1 MVMVWWHTDQ
11 INDQFVWMSF
21 QLSALQTIEWF
32 YLHKCFTIW
41 LATQVSCVCAHLLS
55 WVHIEFTAK
64 KKKKKRR
71 RILFQHFILKLVRF
85 YLSNDFFFS
94 NGITSFLTGVGQQKV
109 CWCLL
114 EEFENPHCSS
124 SLLKHPRE
132 TQIWNNQVNE
142 KASYLFLPCIMLK
155 LLSVGTFSSL
165 FLLPLSLVS
174 RVK

>member
-1 MVMVWWHTDQ
+1 M
-11 INDQFVWMSF
+11 IS
-21 QLSALQTIEWF
+21 LSECHF
-32 YLHKCFTIW
+32 
-41 LATQVSCVCAHLLS
+41 SSLLS
-55 WVHIEFTAK
+55 RRSSDFISTSASLFGLLRKFHVYVHICWVGFILSSQLK
-64 KKKKKRR
+64 RKKKKRR